1 MKRQPKL
8 VAFFLMGSAD
18 LVPDP
23 LPAQISLPIISKGLA
38 NLAVEHSRPNLSVN
52 LQILSSLAIDY

>member
-1 MKRQPKL
+1 MKRQPKP
-8 VAFFLMGSAD
+8 VGVFSYRSTD

-23 LPAQISLPIISKGLA
+23 LPAQISLSIISKGLA

-52 LQILSSLAIDY
+52 LQILSSLAIDC